1 MHCPRWPV
9 SRWASKSPPPA
20 HPPARP
26 VCASVSAPTRSF
38 AKLEHFE
45 QSISNHR
52 PHDGVPR
59 LIRDIRWWTRDR
71 LHQVAATDQASPW
84 GRGVRTGCWEGR
96 GSQGSDPVR
105 HGRKASVVCVGA
117 TVMIGRGEQTG
128 CIGMYGGWA
137 YDGWTYGDGRVAAG
151 RVAMGAWR
159 WAHAAWVGC
168 DDHRCGICDMACAL
182 WHDCDI
188 DRKNAYGYCMAYAT
202 PPNYMCGLG
211 KHSRW
216 AWMPVAAVYTLLP
229 LVSVHCAEIRL
240 QSTQSQLT
248 E

>member
-151 RVAMGAWR
+151 RVAMGVWRLGVWR
-159 WAHAAWVGC
+159 WVHGDGRMRLGWAVMITDAAYAIWLV
-168 DDHRCGICDMACAL
+168 RCGTTAISIERTPTATVWRMQRPQIICAVWENTAGGRGCRL
-182 WHDCDI
+182 
-188 DRKNAYGYCMAYAT
+188 
-202 PPNYMCGLG
+202 PPSI
-211 KHSRW
+211 HSYR
-216 AWMPVAAVYTLLP
+216 
-229 LVSVHCAEIRL
+229 
-240 QSTQSQLT
+240 
-248 E
+248 